1 MDLEFHNKR
10 EITPSNL
17 DSLSKVHLEQ
27 LRIAGK
33 PVYGKHSASA
43 AETLAQTFAAE
54 EEGEGNAEIWQVLD
68 GERHIYDCWIFDV
81 DSAMV
86 FEANTPT
93 DTGVGMIQF
102 HFEVLTKTTSELE
115 ALAKALQ
122 QAFRQKHR

>member
-1 MDLEFHNKR
+1 MSLEFHNKR
-10 EITPSNL
+10 EITPNNL
-17 DSLSKVHLEQ
+17 ASLSEAHLEQ
-27 LRIAGK
+27 LRMAGK
-33 PVYGKHSASA
+33 PVYGKHSDSA

-54 EEGEGNAEIWQVLD
+54 EEGEGNAELWQVLNS
-68 GERHIYDCWIFDV
+68 EKHTYDCWVFDV

-102 HFEVLTKTTSELE
+102 HFEVLTKTRPELE

-122 QAFRQKHR
+122 KAFDQKHQ